1 MRLMQMRIFN
11 CSERKGVLF
20 PVSRGFGIESYQD
33 ILCPIDSK
41 KRIIGTEWMVKE
53 SIPIGCRQKSKT
65 PFGENIVGVQ
75 IDIFTNPS
83 VSISF

>member
-1 MRLMQMRIFN
+1 
-11 CSERKGVLF
+11 
-20 PVSRGFGIESYQD
+20 
-33 ILCPIDSK
+33 
-41 KRIIGTEWMVKE
+41 MVKE

-83 VSISF
+83 VSISFQNINLPTLKEADS